1 MKKDAQANL
10 IVIYTLEEQ
19 GVNVIRCTQRYLLS
33 ACVNSV
39 PFLSAFY
46 LCAEIVNDPG
56 NGRQISLESQIDQN
70 VSVFVLQSFAL
81 GRTDE
86 QNGTRSPF
94 RLIMVDSSK
103 YNFKSLVLCCFFNEF
118 SLLKFW

>member
-39 PFLSAFY
+39 PFYQRS
-46 LCAEIVNDPG
+46 I
-56 NGRQISLESQIDQN
+56 
-70 VSVFVLQSFAL
+70 FVQ
-81 GRTDE
+81 
-86 QNGTRSPF
+86 RS
-94 RLIMVDSSK
+94 
-103 YNFKSLVLCCFFNEF
+103 
-118 SLLKFW
+118 